1 MNRAMLWLV
10 VAAGAVLALLAAGM
24 SIAWRTQRA
33 RDDAAERAMRV
44 ESEARL
50 AASEAGIHAKE
61 SASSVQR
68 ETLEIPAPARAAVA
82 PNSSAEDAAALQALA
97 ERVARLEEE
106 VRQLRTRADGRP
118 TVESLDTVAS
128 IEAELRALLP
138 GDEHRTRRIAL
149 LERFLERF
157 PDDPRA
163 ASVLDRLIAEH
174 LADRPDMALASLDR
188 FEARVARDP
197 FERDKVRAN
206 VLIQNGRHDEGRG
219 YYERI
224 ARAASHAPTAADA
237 EFWIAYSYMEQADY
251 DAAQSRFELLIARY
265 ESQPSPALASLI
277 AGAKLQLEQIERYR
291 ERR

>member
-1 MNRAMLWLV
+1 MNRAVLWLAL
-10 VAAGAVLALLAAGM
+10 AACAALGLLAAGTA
-24 SIAWRTQRA
+24 IAWRSQRA
-33 RDDAAERAMRV
+33 ERVEAERAMRM
-44 ESEARL
+44 EAEARL
-50 AASEAGIHAKE
+50 AAIESRSREAGPDATVDR
-61 SASSVQR
+61 A
-68 ETLEIPAPARAAVA
+68 TLESPPPARAVVE
-82 PNSSAEDAAALQALA
+82 PRSDFEHAEWKALVD
-97 ERVARLEEE
+97 RVARLEEE
-106 VRQLRTRADGRP
+106 VTQLRTRADGRP

-128 IEAELRALLP
+128 IEAELRALPP

-224 ARAASHAPTAADA
+224 ARAASDAPTAADA

-251 DAAQSRFELLIARY
+251 DAARSRFELLIARY

-277 AGAKLQLEQIERYR
+277 AGAKMQLEQIERYR